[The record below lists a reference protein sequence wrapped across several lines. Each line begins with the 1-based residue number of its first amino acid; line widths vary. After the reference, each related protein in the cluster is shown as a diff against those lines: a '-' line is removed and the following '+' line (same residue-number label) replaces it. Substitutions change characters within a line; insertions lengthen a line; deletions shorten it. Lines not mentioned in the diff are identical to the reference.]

1 MARAP
6 RHACGDDAISVNDG
20 CGSRGYL
27 RDGAQRARVGS
38 GDYAEWGGAGRADG
52 GGGWSWLGRF
62 GDEGGDLRTGLRQR
76 HLERPRTRAWGRV
89 RRPGSNRVPPS
100 TGREGGGYHHT
111 PALGGVQSGRR
122 LSLTATTTGAR
133 CCAGTFGIVRAPEFD
148 LIAPLC
154 PDCSLVPAG
163 LQARSQPTAN
173 HLHRTPRA
181 EIRARERRP
190 AAADGRERSPDDR
203 RSAGSPRARLCRPA
217 RPHPLRAPYGCC
229 RSRGGS
235 RSATGTGLGLRRSRG
250 LAASSAII

>member
-1 MARAP
+1 MARVP
-6 RHACGDDAISVNDG
+6 RHACGDDTFSVNDG

-27 RDGAQRARVGS
+27 RDVAQRARVGG
-38 GDYAEWGGAGRADG
+38 GDYAELGGAGRADG

-62 GDEGGDLRTGLRQR
+62 GDGGGDVRTGLRQR

-111 PALGGVQSGRR
+111 PALGRVQSGRR

-190 AAADGRERSPDDR
+190 AAAHDRARSSGDR
-203 RSAGSPRARLCRPA
+203 RAAGSPCARLCWPA
-217 RPHPLRAPYGCC
+217 RPHPLRALHRCC
-229 RSRGGS
+229 ESGGGS
-235 RSATGTGLGLRRSRG
+235 RSATGTWLRLWRSRG
-250 LAASSAII
+250 LAASSTII